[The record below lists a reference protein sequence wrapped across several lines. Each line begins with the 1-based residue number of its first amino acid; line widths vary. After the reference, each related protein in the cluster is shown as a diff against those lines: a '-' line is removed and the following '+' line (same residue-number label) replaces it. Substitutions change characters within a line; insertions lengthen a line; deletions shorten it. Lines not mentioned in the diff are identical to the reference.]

1 MAQVEVAREGV
12 LELLPKLNEEELAE
26 IAEGLSL
33 QIKEPK
39 SGGKSSRK
47 SILLN
52 TLRRHVTSEELEDED
67 DQGLQVL
74 GQMYTHLEEKTRKD
88 DEYKDA
94 DADITREMLEEELMN
109 DLQALK
115 MKAQLQGEDEVGESS
130 VHGNTDIL
138 NALEEIKMRQ
148 NWNKTN
154 LQQELETATSNKD
167 REVEERLQEVLAA
180 KTSLKQKQDG
190 QLQHL
195 VQLYNNNQQQQQQQQ

>member
-26 IAEGLSL
+26 VAEGLSL

-74 GQMYTHLEEKTRKD
+74 GQMYTHLEEKTRK
-88 DEYKDA
+88 
-94 DADITREMLEEELMN
+94 
-109 DLQALK
+109 
-115 MKAQLQGEDEVGESS
+115 
-130 VHGNTDIL
+130 
-138 NALEEIKMRQ
+138 
-148 NWNKTN
+148 
-154 LQQELETATSNKD
+154 
-167 REVEERLQEVLAA
+167 
-180 KTSLKQKQDG
+180 
-190 QLQHL
+190 
-195 VQLYNNNQQQQQQQQ
+195 